1 MTFLFNFTT
10 LPKFLGTPVLT
21 KAMCFSTEKEKKINN
36 SIIFEDNSY
45 LCFIPPITSMYE
57 DDLALYGNQNFPQAL
72 NYIFYELKDYKNFK
86 YKFVFKLFIHT
97 NDNYRYLDSVIGPTT
112 YPNDENENKN
122 LTFLISP
129 NIYPKDILNSTNM
142 FNQSELFKDTLAQS
156 MLNNEYK
163 YYGYGDICSLDIDFN
178 ENLNKMDFLKM
189 CAINLGKS
197 TGNVNNGLIS
207 DEFIDLK
214 KWIILKIIRTPI
226 PINNNNM
233 KNSSFMNGNSRSYS
247 TTQISFNKQLN
258 IERNLNINTFDLYK
272 KLNGNQIH

>member
-1 MTFLFNFTT
+1 
-10 LPKFLGTPVLT
+10 
-21 KAMCFSTEKEKKINN
+21 
-36 SIIFEDNSY
+36 
-45 LCFIPPITSMYE
+45 
-57 DDLALYGNQNFPQAL
+57 
-72 NYIFYELKDYKNFK
+72 
-86 YKFVFKLFIHT
+86 
-97 NDNYRYLDSVIGPTT
+97 
-112 YPNDENENKN
+112 
-122 LTFLISP
+122 
-129 NIYPKDILNSTNM
+129 M

-178 ENLNKMDFLKM
+178 ENLIKMDFLKM

-207 DEFIDLK
+207 SHRDAPLTGADEFIDLK

-247 TTQISFNKQLN
+247 TT
-258 IERNLNINTFDLYK
+258 
-272 KLNGNQIH
+272 